1 MRQRKNIEIN
11 RGGTEVT
18 TEVKVFLEELTP
30 RIADLEKK
38 IWEAYWKAT
47 TTGDTAY
54 EEEYSQHLKEL
65 RKLYADSTLFEKVVA
80 YREQQIDDP
89 LLRRQIDLLYNEM
102 AMSQMKP
109 EEIEEIVR
117 LETEVEG
124 IFTRFRAEYDGKKV
138 SENEIKKLMQ
148 SETNA
153 RKRKAVWRASKQIG
167 AQVAEKIRQL
177 ARLRNQVAQ
186 RQGYRDYYEMALTLS
201 EINEDEWF
209 TLLEKLKKE
218 TDLPYSTVKKELDK
232 NISDRYEHL
241 RPEGV
246 RPWHYTDPFFQEAPP
261 VFEVDLDGFFSDKK
275 LEELADRTFRQLN
288 LDIDPIIKRSDLY
301 EREGK
306 YQHAYSLNIDREG
319 DVRILCN
326 LRPDAYWMDTLLHEL
341 GHAVYD
347 KDHDPELPYLLRQPA
362 HTATTE
368 AIAMMMGRLTLNP
381 DWLRLAGM
389 SEEQLKEIQEPLHKQ
404 ATLAMLIMIRWC
416 MVMIY
421 FERDLYADP
430 DQDLNTLWWDYVEKF
445 QFVPRPEGRNEPDWA
460 SKIHLGT
467 APVYYQNYLLG
478 ELIASQVLA
487 TLQKNTEEKKHPLV
501 DNPAAGTFLVEKVF
515 KPGARYHWNEM
526 LEKATGEK
534 LNPQYFLDQYVKH
547 IKVEEPRKRPVRR
560 KTK

>member
-1 MRQRKNIEIN
+1 MHQRNIIETN

-18 TEVKVFLEELTP
+18 TEVKAFLEELTP
-30 RIADLEKK
+30 KIADLEKK
-38 IWEAYWKAT
+38 IGEAYWKAT
-47 TTGDTAY
+47 TTGETKY
-54 EEEYSQHLKEL
+54 EEEYSQHLKAL
-65 RKLYADSTLFEKVVA
+65 RKLYADATIFEKVVA
-80 YREQQIDDP
+80 FRDQQIDDP
-89 LLRRQIDLLYNEM
+89 LLRRQIELLYNEM

-117 LETEVEG
+117 LETEIEG

-148 SETNA
+148 TETNA
-153 RKRKAVWRASKQIG
+153 RKRKAIWRASKQIG
-167 AQVAEKIRQL
+167 EQVAEKIRQL

-186 RQGYRDYYEMALTLS
+186 RQGFRDYYEMGLTLS
-201 EINEDEWF
+201 EIDESEWF

-232 NISDRYEHL
+232 IISDRYEHL

-275 LEELADRTFRQLN
+275 LEELANRTFHQLN
-288 LDIDPIIKRSDLY
+288 LEIESIMKRSDLY

-306 YQHAYSLNIDREG
+306 YQHAYCIDIDREG

-326 LRPDAYWMDTLLHEL
+326 LRPNAYWMDTLLHEL

-347 KDHDPELPYLLRQPA
+347 ENHDPKLPYLLRQPA

-368 AIAMMMGRLTLNP
+368 AIAMLMGRLTHEP

-389 SEEQLKEIQEPLHKQ
+389 SEEQLEEIKEPLQKQ

-460 SKIHLGT
+460 AKIHLGT

-478 ELIASQVLA
+478 ELIASQILA
-487 TLQKNTEEKKHPLV
+487 TLEKDVEEKKHPLV
-501 DNPAAGTFLVEKVF
+501 DNLAAGEFLVEKVF

-560 KTK
+560 KK

>member
-1 MRQRKNIEIN
+1 MHQRNIIETN

-18 TEVKVFLEELTP
+18 TEVKAFLEELTP
-30 RIADLEKK
+30 KIADLEKK
-38 IWEAYWKAT
+38 IEEAYWKAT
-47 TTGDTAY
+47 TTGETKY
-54 EEEYSQHLKEL
+54 EEEYSQHLKAL
-65 RKLYADSTLFEKVVA
+65 RKLYADATIFEKVVA
-80 YREQQIDDP
+80 FRDQQIDDP
-89 LLRRQIDLLYNEM
+89 LLRRQIELLYNEM

-117 LETEVEG
+117 LETEIEG

-148 SETNA
+148 TETNA
-153 RKRKAVWRASKQIG
+153 RKRKAIWRASKQIG
-167 AQVAEKIRQL
+167 EQVAEKIRQL

-186 RQGYRDYYEMALTLS
+186 RQGFRDYYEMGLTLS
-201 EINEDEWF
+201 EIDESEWF

-232 NISDRYEHL
+232 IISDRYEHL

-275 LEELADRTFRQLN
+275 LEELANRTFHQLN
-288 LDIDPIIKRSDLY
+288 LEIESIMKRSDLY

-306 YQHAYSLNIDREG
+306 YQHAYCIDIDREG

-326 LRPDAYWMDTLLHEL
+326 LRPNAYWMDTLLHEL

-347 KDHDPELPYLLRQPA
+347 ENHDPKLPYLLRQPA

-368 AIAMMMGRLTLNP
+368 AIAMLMGRLTHEP

-389 SEEQLKEIQEPLHKQ
+389 SEEQLEEIKEPLQKQ

-460 SKIHLGT
+460 AKIHLGT

-478 ELIASQVLA
+478 ELIASQILA
-487 TLQKNTEEKKHPLV
+487 TLEKDVEEKKHPLV
-501 DNPAAGTFLVEKVF
+501 DNLAAGEFLVEKVF

-560 KTK
+560 KK